1 MKKSDLQLTAADPE
15 RRNYHLTYCLQGSAN
30 ALSRWLPHTYGATVY
45 TAHMDPQTQTFH
57 LSISL
62 AGTSR
67 ATIEDVYNGATRQI
81 QATPA
86 TLMNKLP
93 SMIRQRLL
101 DALLSYAEAP
111 FTEADMP
118 KLAISWRVL
127 GDVAFFPEV
136 VV

>member
-1 MKKSDLQLTAADPE
+1 MKKLDLQPTTADPE
-15 RRNYHLTYCLQGSAN
+15 RRNYHLTWCLQGSAN

-45 TAHMDPQTQTFH
+45 TAYMDPQTRTFH
-57 LSISL
+57 LSITL

-67 ATIEDVYNGATRQI
+67 ATIEDVYNGVTRHI

-86 TLMNKLP
+86 TLMGKLP
-93 SMIRQRLL
+93 SMIHRRFLE
-101 DALLSYAEAP
+101 ALLSYTGAS